1 MKKCNVVDCISDA
14 VERLEL
20 CEALLRNRLS
30 ISSSGVY
37 SASHS
42 LSDTLEVL
50 VTEQLDSCINNL
62 NLLSEELETKG
73 LTE

>member
-1 MKKCNVVDCISDA
+1 MKRCNVVDCIDNA

-37 SASHS
+37 SSPHCLA
-42 LSDTLEVL
+42 DALEVL

-62 NLLSEELETKG
+62 NLLSEELGTDG